1 MVPTQASPLHVEE
14 RDHLDRVEGAALST
28 DGNQWAPSAIME
40 TTEGDK
46 LMHSRDLYELE
57 RLLDEWVTAYGSHP
71 SAKMYTSHAKQ
82 LRLLVQ
88 QLGNRAAWDEELS
101 K

>member
-1 MVPTQASPLHVEE
+1 
-14 RDHLDRVEGAALST
+14 
-28 DGNQWAPSAIME
+28 
-40 TTEGDK
+40 
-46 LMHSRDLYELE
+46 MHSRDLYELE